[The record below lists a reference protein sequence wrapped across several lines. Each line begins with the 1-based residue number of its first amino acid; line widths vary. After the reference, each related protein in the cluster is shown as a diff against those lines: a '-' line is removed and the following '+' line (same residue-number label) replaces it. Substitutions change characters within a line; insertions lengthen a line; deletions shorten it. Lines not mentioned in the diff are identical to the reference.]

1 VSDTTTDRGGL
12 RLTMRFDLRAPDFG
26 PPAAELYAAMLEQA
40 VWAEAHGFDSVGLS
54 EHHGSD
60 DGYCPSPVVMAAA
73 VAGRTS
79 SIRILIAALVLP
91 LYDPVRLAEDLA
103 VLDLASGGRV
113 DLVIGA
119 GYRPEEVAM
128 YGLGMDDR
136 VPLLEDGMAV
146 LRAAWTGEEF
156 EYRGRRIRITPRPFR
171 PQGPALLMGG
181 ATPGAARRA
190 ARLGDGFLPVDGSLW
205 AEYEAA
211 CAELGKEAGPPPPV
225 NGPPFVHVADD
236 PDEAWAKIAPHA
248 LHETNSYGEW
258 LTSAAG
264 IARYTPTD
272 DADALRAGGG
282 YAVVTPEQCVAL
294 ARSTGGL
301 VLHPLMGGLPPDLAW
316 ESLELVAAKVLPELR
331 GPS

>member
-1 VSDTTTDRGGL
+1 
-12 RLTMRFDLRAPDFG
+12 
-26 PPAAELYAAMLEQA
+26 
-40 VWAEAHGFDSVGLS
+40 
-54 EHHGSD
+54 
-60 DGYCPSPVVMAAA
+60 
-73 VAGRTS
+73 
-79 SIRILIAALVLP
+79 
-91 LYDPVRLAEDLA
+91 
-103 VLDLASGGRV
+103 
-113 DLVIGA
+113 
-119 GYRPEEVAM
+119 
-128 YGLGMDDR
+128 
-136 VPLLEDGMAV
+136 
-146 LRAAWTGEEF
+146 
-156 EYRGRRIRITPRPFR
+156 
-171 PQGPALLMGG
+171 MGG

-211 CAELGKEAGPPPPV
+211 CAELGKEAGSPPPV

-294 ARSTGGL
+294 ARSTGSL